1 MDMKIGCNGV
11 MDMVHVPERT
21 STHERKIKDLEK
33 NKESEKHEKSE
44 INKESEKTQGVRRKN
59 KRLAKNGLRIK
70 QVLGKNKYPEKN
82 KDSKKKLL
90 T

>member
-33 NKESEKHEKSE
+33 NKESEKHKKSE
-44 INKESEKTQGVRRKN
+44 
-59 KRLAKNGLRIK
+59 
-70 QVLGKNKYPEKN
+70 
-82 KDSKKKLL
+82 
-90 T
+90 